1 MRILLGGW
9 LVGVNREGG
18 RSSVGSYRFG
28 LVGKEL
34 LIFLGGNWGRRM
46 ILRTKNIAF
55 LMDSD
60 VFWME
65 SDED

>member
-1 MRILLGGW
+1 MIW
-9 LVGVNREGG
+9 MD
-18 RSSVGSYRFG
+18 
-28 LVGKEL
+28 
-34 LIFLGGNWGRRM
+34 RRM

-60 VFWME
+60 VFLME